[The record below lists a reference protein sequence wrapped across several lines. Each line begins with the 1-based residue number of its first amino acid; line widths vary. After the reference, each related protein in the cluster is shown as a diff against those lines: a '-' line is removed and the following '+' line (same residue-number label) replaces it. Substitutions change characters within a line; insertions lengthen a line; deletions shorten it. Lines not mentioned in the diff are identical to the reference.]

1 MNAVE
6 LKGLCKKYK
15 AKRGDTKAF
24 ELRDVSLTLPYGCI
38 MGLIG
43 ENGAGKSTT
52 IRLMLD
58 MLEIDSGEI
67 CLLGC
72 NTAEDRVKA
81 KEEIGVVLDDPCFPG
96 YFNAMQIN
104 SIMKNTY
111 SKWSEEQFFS
121 YLERFEIEKKKAVKK
136 LSKGMKM
143 KLSIAV
149 ALSHSAKLLIM
160 DEPTSGLD
168 PVVRN
173 EIVEILHEFT
183 RVPTN
188 SVLISSHIVSDLEKL
203 CDYVAFIHKGRVV
216 LCDEKDRLLE
226 RYATVHCSAEEFDN
240 LDPSAV
246 KGSID
251 THYGVDA
258 VVERTAIPEGMNFE
272 PVNMEDLFVLFVR
285 NHHLS

>member
-15 AKRGDTKAF
+15 VKRGETRTF
-24 ELRDVSLTLPYGCI
+24 ELKDVSLTLPYGCI

-58 MLEIDSGEI
+58 ILEKDEGEI
-67 CLLGC
+67 SLLGC
-72 NTAEDRVKA
+72 KTAEERVKA
-81 KEEIGVVLDDPCFPG
+81 KDEIGVVLDDPCFPD
-96 YFNAMQIN
+96 YFNAVQIN
-104 SIMKNTY
+104 TIMKNTY
-111 SKWSEEQFFS
+111 SKWNEEQFFNF
-121 YLERFEIEKKKAVKK
+121 LERFDIDKKKTVKK

-216 LCDEKDRLLE
+216 LCDEKDRLLD
-226 RYATVHCSAEEFDN
+226 RYATVHCTQQELEVIEF
-240 LDPSAV
+240 SAV
-246 KGSID
+246 KGK
-251 THYGVDA
+251 TETQYGVEA
-258 VVERTAIPEGMNFE
+258 VVERHAIPEGMDYE
-272 PVNMEDLFVLFVR
+272 PVGMEELFVLFVKGER
-285 NHHLS
+285 

>member
-1 MNAVE
+1 MNAIE
-6 LKGLCKKYK
+6 LKGLSKTYKSRGKY
-15 AKRGDTKAF
+15 
-24 ELRDVSLTLPYGCI
+24 VSGFKLHNVDLVLPYGCI

-58 MLEIDSGEI
+58 ILEKDAGEI
-67 CLLGC
+67 SLLGC
-72 NTAEDRVKA
+72 KTAEERVKA
-81 KEEIGVVLDDPCFPG
+81 KDDIGVVLDDPCFPDF
-96 YFNAMQIN
+96 FNAEKIN
-104 SIMKNTY
+104 RIMKNTY
-111 SKWSEEQFFS
+111 SNWNEEQYFA
-121 YLERFEIEKKKAVKK
+121 YLERFEIDKRKNVQK

-183 RVPTN
+183 RNPTN

-216 LCDEKDRLLE
+216 LCDEKDRLLD
-226 RYATVHCSAEEFDN
+226 RYATVHCTAEEFQVIDV
-240 LDPSAV
+240 SAV
-246 KGSID
+246 KGK
-251 THYGVDA
+251 TETEYGVDA
-258 VVERTAIPEGMNFE
+258 VVERSAIPNGMNFE
-272 PVNMEDLFVLFVR
+272 PVSMEELFVLFVR
-285 NHHLS
+285 NQHL

>member
-15 AKRGDTKAF
+15 AKRGETRTF
-24 ELRDVSLTLPYGCI
+24 ELKDVSLTLPYGCI

-58 MLEIDSGEI
+58 ILEKDEGEI
-67 CLLGC
+67 SLLGC
-72 NTAEDRVKA
+72 KTAEERVKA
-81 KEEIGVVLDDPCFPG
+81 KDEIGVVLDDPCFPDI
-96 YFNAMQIN
+96 FTSVQIN
-104 SIMKNTY
+104 KMMKSTY
-111 SKWSEEQFFS
+111 SKWNEEQFFA
-121 YLERFEIEKKKAVKK
+121 YLERFEIDKKKAVRK

-216 LCDEKDRLLE
+216 LCDEKDRLLD
-226 RYATVHCSAEEFDN
+226 RYATVHCSAEEFDK

-246 KGSID
+246 KGSVD
-251 THYGVDA
+251 TRYGVDA
-258 VVERTAIPEGMNFE
+258 VIERIAIPDDMDFE
-272 PVNMEDLFVLFVR
+272 PVNMEELFVLFVK
-285 NHHLS
+285 NQHL

>member
-15 AKRGDTKAF
+15 SKKSGTREF
-24 ELRDVSLTLPYGCI
+24 ELKDVSLTLPYGCI

-52 IRLMLD
+52 ISLMLD
-58 MLEIDSGEI
+58 IIEKDKGEI
-67 CLLGC
+67 SLLGC
-72 NTAEDRVKA
+72 NTAEERVKA
-81 KEEIGVVLDDPCFPG
+81 KDDIGVVLDEPCFPV
-96 YFNAMQIN
+96 YFTAAQIN
-104 SIMKNTY
+104 KIMKSTY
-111 SKWSEEQFFS
+111 SKWNEEQFFS
-121 YLERFEIEKKKAVKK
+121 YLERFD
-136 LSKGMKM
+136 

-173 EIVEILHEFT
+173 EIVEILLEFT
-183 RVPTN
+183 REPTN

-226 RYATVHCSAEEFDN
+226 RYATVHCTAEEFGRIE
-240 LDPSAV
+240 PSSV
-246 KGSID
+246 KGSIE

-258 VVERTAIPEGMNFE
+258 VIERTAIPDGMDFE
-272 PVNMEDLFVLFVR
+272 PVSMEELFVLFVKNR
-285 NHHLS
+285 HLS